1 MSTLSSKEKQITIN
15 IYKMKILRN
24 IITAIILMSS
34 IICANDVRNLDYEE
48 EENPFV
54 DCFLQKEYCE
64 FELDNDNEAKYLFK
78 MNTIEMLKNGSL
90 NVLINI
96 IEENKTDIIWQ
107 TDSDIYEIMNITENH
122 FNENITNINY
132 DECLNYFKK
141 EDYPLNNNNNN
152 NNDNNNNFYFVFQ
165 IEHYLPSYRIP
176 VIEHVLFSKN
186 ETGIYLRECVN
197 NYLYYFIDVENID
210 KESLYLYNK
219 SSDYYNDDCAIYKS
233 KNGIDLTLFSRRD
246 IYNKS
251 FLSLCEKDCEFMGY
265 DSSSSRVVCRCDS
278 RNKIFSVSDLNSND
292 LIFFFDN
299 NEQKITNF
307 HLLKCYFL
315 ITTKDNIIKNPG
327 FYSTAIAAG
336 FFVLMFLIFC
346 IFGYRSLSKRIDQA
360 IKMKFHPNKK
370 EDINNKRLIFINDAD
385 DTKTSKR
392 TSILEDKIHDK
403 RKKKHEK
410 RRNHKNDSKKDSKIH
425 KSKSISFSGRNMLNL
440 GNDKRQ
446 ETLRKKTTGEEKE
459 NSGVIFIFENDYEIN
474 TLSFDDAIR
483 YDKRTCWQYYMSLLR
498 NKQLFFLSFLDFN
511 SYNSVIL
518 KKPIFFLSFVY
529 SYGINAFFF
538 TDELMNEIYEDGG
551 KYDLETLVPNAVY
564 SSLAAVG
571 LIKILVIFLLLSESH
586 ILNVKR
592 QTVEKKAEECKS
604 YALKIICVK
613 LVFFFIINASLLT
626 FFLFYLT
633 CFNALYP
640 NTQIFLI
647 INASISFFISNILS
661 FLYNLIPMLFRND
674 ILKFNSKKG
683 SKYRINIEGGDAKYI
698 YRFSQFLQEI

>member
-1 MSTLSSKEKQITIN
+1 
-15 IYKMKILRN
+15 
-24 IITAIILMSS
+24 MSS
-34 IICANDVRNLDYEE
+34 IICANDVRNLEYEE
-48 EENPFV
+48 DENPFV
-54 DCFLQKEYCE
+54 VCFLQKDYCE
-64 FELDNDNEAKYLFK
+64 FELETDEEKYLFK
-78 MNTIEMLKNGSL
+78 TNIIEMLQNGSL
-90 NVLINI
+90 NDLVNI
-96 IEENKTDIIWQ
+96 IEVNKTDIIWQ
-107 TDSDIYEIMNITENH
+107 KDSDIYEIMNITEFH
-122 FNENITNINY
+122 FNENITNVDY
-132 DECLNYFKK
+132 AECL
-141 EDYPLNNNNNN
+141 DYLVDKDHSLNNPNY
-152 NNDNNNNFYFVFQ
+152 FYFVLQ

-176 VIEHVLFSKN
+176 VIEHILFSKN
-186 ETGIYLRECVN
+186 GNIITLRECVN
-197 NYLYYFIDVENID
+197 NHLYYYIDVGNID

-219 SSDYYNDDCAIYKS
+219 SSDYYNDECAIYKS
-233 KNGIDLTLFSRRD
+233 KNDIDLTLFSRRD

-265 DSSSSRVVCRCDS
+265 DSSLSRVVCKCNS
-278 RNKIFSVSDLNSND
+278 ENKIFSVSNLKSN

-299 NEQKITNF
+299 NEPKITNF

>member
-1 MSTLSSKEKQITIN
+1 MNTASSKEKQNKIN
-15 IYKMKILRN
+15 ISKMKFLRN

-34 IICANDVRNLDYEE
+34 IICANDVRNLDYED

-54 DCFLQKEYCE
+54 VCFLQKYDCEFE
-64 FELDNDNEAKYLFK
+64 FELDKDEEKYLFK

-90 NVLINI
+90 NVLVNI
-96 IEENKTDIIWQ
+96 IEENQTDIILK
-107 TDSDIYEIMNITENH
+107 TDSDIYEIMNISENH

-132 DECLNYFKK
+132 TECLYYF
-141 EDYPLNNNNNN
+141 ESQDGPLNSNG
-152 NNDNNNNFYFVFQ
+152 NFYFVFQ
-165 IEHYLPSYRIP
+165 VEHYLPSYRIP

-186 ETGIYLRECVN
+186 GNEITRRECVN
-197 NYLYYFIDVENID
+197 KPLYYYIEVENID
-210 KESLYLYNK
+210 KEHLYLYNQ
-219 SSDYYNDDCAIYKS
+219 SSDYYNDECAIYKS
-233 KNGIDLTLFSRRD
+233 KNDIDLTLFSRRD

-265 DSSSSRVVCRCDS
+265 DSSLSRVVCKCNS
-278 RNKIFSVSDLNSND
+278 ENKIFSVSNLKSN

-299 NEQKITNF
+299 NEPKITNF

-440 GNDKRQ
+440 GIDKRQ

-474 TLSFDDAIR
+474 TLSFDYAIR

>member
-1 MSTLSSKEKQITIN
+1 
-15 IYKMKILRN
+15 
-24 IITAIILMSS
+24 
-34 IICANDVRNLDYEE
+34 
-48 EENPFV
+48 
-54 DCFLQKEYCE
+54 
-64 FELDNDNEAKYLFK
+64 
-78 MNTIEMLKNGSL
+78 
-90 NVLINI
+90 
-96 IEENKTDIIWQ
+96 
-107 TDSDIYEIMNITENH
+107 
-122 FNENITNINY
+122 
-132 DECLNYFKK
+132 
-141 EDYPLNNNNNN
+141 
-152 NNDNNNNFYFVFQ
+152 
-165 IEHYLPSYRIP
+165 
-176 VIEHVLFSKN
+176 
-186 ETGIYLRECVN
+186 
-197 NYLYYFIDVENID
+197 
-210 KESLYLYNK
+210 
-219 SSDYYNDDCAIYKS
+219 
-233 KNGIDLTLFSRRD
+233 
-246 IYNKS
+246 
-251 FLSLCEKDCEFMGY
+251 MGY
-265 DSSSSRVVCRCDS
+265 DSSLSRVICKCNS
-278 RNKIFSVSDLNSND
+278 ENKIFSVSDLKSN

-299 NEQKITNF
+299 NEPKITNF

-327 FYSTAIAAG
+327 FYSTAIAAS

-474 TLSFDDAIR
+474 TLSFDYAIR
-483 YDKRTCWQYYMSLLR
+483 YDKRTCWQYYISLIR

-592 QTVEKKAEECKS
+592 QTVEKKAEECKR